1 MADKTDISKRYSGRF
16 QLTVDTDSI
25 LISQAPDNKQSRVT
39 LANLQEEQI
48 EQIVKGLDYAGLT
61 ERVLHLLKERLKS

>member
-1 MADKTDISKRYSGRF
+1 MADKTDISKPYSGRF

-25 LISQAPDNKQSRVT
+25 LISQAPDKKQSRVT

-61 ERVLHLLKERLKS
+61 ERVLYLLKERLKS